1 MAYNKTKLVEAA
13 QKYLNQGKVP
23 QAIGE
28 YQSILKYE
36 PRDQITLMTIGDL
49 YVRQGDTFQA
59 LEYFERLAQV
69 FLSDGFVTK
78 AIAIYKKIAKLAPE
92 ETKPLE
98 KLAELYVQQGVMSEA
113 RPLYLQLAE
122 VHLKAGR
129 QSHGVGLLKKLL
141 DVEPDNLRLQV
152 RLADLYHAMGQD
164 KDAVQAYTAA
174 AERVLGRGDHAESE
188 KLADKALKLAS
199 HDQQA
204 LAIKARAV
212 AAAGRRVEA
221 TELLEKMPGL
231 ESGGETATLLMDQY
245 LRAQDWP
252 AAVALAE
259 RVFDKDPKH
268 SDLIIKVCT
277 AMLEAGEASDVMP
290 VVDRI
295 RVPMIDAGEQERIGH
310 LLVHLSGKL
319 PKNLEPLEWLVDTY
333 ARTSDSFQ
341 LPAALGKLGDA
352 AAAAGNFSRAQQVFE
367 QLLQREPDNES
378 VRRRLEAALQG
389 KVAVLAEPAAI
400 VVETLQP
407 PIPLE
412 VSARPG
418 KLSPDVPVVDADLDE
433 DTQRFI
439 TQSLTDVDLFASY
452 GLTQKAISVLESV
465 LVRAPRHTGTLEKL
479 LDLHLG
485 AGEDRKTAE
494 LAGRLEE
501 IYREKGDAK
510 NSDRF
515 SELRRR
521 FQRAA
526 GIAEEVVAAKPATPT
541 PESSSIPVPAKPDEE
556 RTAPEQSVH
565 EVDLSDEWSALSE
578 SLSEN
583 IAADESTPKHVPE
596 KVAADSVAPL
606 EKESKKVT
614 DKAAEPAYVA
624 PHGAH
629 TPAPAAEFELPIQ
642 TPAPIEGPEEIHE
655 PQIPVE
661 FSQPVAA
668 SPTPPIAATP
678 APQPAAPPTPE
689 KIAEPSLEP
698 VSDEDYELELQPAAQ
713 GIEKQHPAPSVESP
727 AKKAKEPAHAMSSEQ
742 FLADLASEFDTLELA
757 SPKQVAANNAAATRE
772 ASPQRPVVNPQPPVT
787 AQPSAASNNEAVN
800 ISLEDG
806 FSEPLKEVFEEF
818 RAELGEMGTEED
830 LETHYNL
837 GIAFREMGLLDEAI
851 SEFQKVAK
859 ENNKGRAFR
868 YAMQVCTLLGLAFME
883 KGQPNIAAVWYERAL
898 LTSDLDTD
906 AILALRYDL
915 GVAQEAA
922 GDHTAA
928 LKSFSQVYAM
938 NIDYRDVAG
947 RIATLEKTR

>member
-28 YQSILKYE
+28 YQGILKYE

-129 QSHGVGLLKKLL
+129 QSQGVALLKKLL

-164 KDAVQAYTAA
+164 KDAVQAYIAA

-188 KLADKALKLAS
+188 KLADKALKLS
-199 HDQQA
+199 PQDQPA
-204 LAIKARAV
+204 LAVKARAL
-212 AAAGRRVEA
+212 AAAGRRTEA
-221 TELLEKMPGL
+221 AELLEKMPGL
-231 ESGGETATLLMDQY
+231 ESGGENAALLMDQY
-245 LRAQDWP
+245 LRVQDWP
-252 AAVALAE
+252 AAVKLAE
-259 RVFDKDPKH
+259 KVFDKDAKH
-268 SDLIIKVCT
+268 LDLIVKVCN
-277 AMLEAGEASDVMP
+277 AMLDAGQAEQVLP

-295 RVPMIDAGEQERIGH
+295 RIPMIDTGEYERIGQ
-310 LLVHLSGKL
+310 LLVTLAGKL
-319 PKNLEPLEWLVDTY
+319 PENLTPLEWLVDTY

-352 AAAAGNFSRAQQVFE
+352 AAASGDFVRARQVYE
-367 QLLQREPDNES
+367 QILEREPDNES
-378 VRRRLEAALQG
+378 VRHRLQAVLQG
-389 KVAVLAEPAAI
+389 KVAILAEPAPVA
-400 VVETLQP
+400 VETLQP
-407 PIPLE
+407 PAPPE
-412 VSARPG
+412 VSARA
-418 KLSPDVPVVDADLDE
+418 KTALSDVPVVDADLDA

-485 AGEDRKTAE
+485 AGDDRKTAE
-494 LAGRLEE
+494 LAARLEE
-501 IYREKGDAK
+501 IHREKGDAK
-510 NSDRF
+510 NAERF

-526 GIAEEVVAAKPATPT
+526 GINDAELAAANAASTAVPAPIPVSAPPVEAHVAA
-541 PESSSIPVPAKPDEE
+541 
-556 RTAPEQSVH
+556 EQSVH

-578 SLSEN
+578 T
-583 IAADESTPKHVPE
+583 IAAPTKPE
-596 KVAADSVAPL
+596 QAPGKVAADSAAAK
-606 EKESKKVT
+606 EKEP
-614 DKAAEPAYVA
+614 DKSAEPVYLA
-624 PHGAH
+624 PQGGRASV
-629 TPAPAAEFELPIQ
+629 PAAEFELPIE
-642 TPAPIEGPEEIHE
+642 TPAPVEKPEAAPGPET
-655 PQIPVE
+655 PPAVE
-661 FSQPVAA
+661 EPVAA
-668 SPTPPIAATP
+668 
-678 APQPAAPPTPE
+678 APVPE
-689 KIAEPSLEP
+689 P
-698 VSDEDYELELQPAAQ
+698 DEDYELELQPAVQ
-713 GIEKQHPAPSVESP
+713 EDIQHVPTAPVPAAVTS
-727 AKKAKEPAHAMSSEQ
+727 AKEPARAMSSDQ
-742 FLADLASEFDTLELA
+742 FLADLASEFDHLVLPPPE
-757 SPKQVAANNAAATRE
+757 QVAANHSPVAHDSAISSPVANAQPQAASTNAA
-772 ASPQRPVVNPQPPVT
+772 VNAP
-787 AQPSAASNNEAVN
+787 
-800 ISLEDG
+800 LDKD

-818 RAELGEMGTEED
+818 RAELGEMGNEED

-837 GIAFREMGLLDEAI
+837 GIAFREMGLLEEAI

-859 ENNKGRAFR
+859 ESDKGRAFR

-898 LTSDLDTD
+898 QTPGLESESV
-906 AILALRYDL
+906 LALRYDL
-915 GVAQEAA
+915 GVAQESA
-922 GDHTAA
+922 GDHVAA

-938 NIDYRDVAG
+938 NIDYRDVAD
-947 RIATLEKTR
+947 RIATLEKSR